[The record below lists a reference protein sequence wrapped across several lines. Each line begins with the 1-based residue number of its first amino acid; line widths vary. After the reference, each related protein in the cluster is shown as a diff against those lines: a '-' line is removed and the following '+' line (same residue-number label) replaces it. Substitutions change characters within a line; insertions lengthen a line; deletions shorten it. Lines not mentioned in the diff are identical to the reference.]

1 MSSNRINL
9 REVALSLFA
18 GVFQT
23 IDAET
28 AVQNAVKL
36 QKSQLHILEET
47 IDLSDF
53 SEICVVSFGKAA
65 IPMAIGLDKIL
76 AGRIT
81 QGLVSAPKRNSRLSS
96 NWKVFVGGHPVPN
109 KSSLKA
115 AKSTIE
121 LLEKANNPQSLVIF
135 LISGGGSAMLELP
148 KDEKISLKDLQKTN
162 QILVNC
168 GATINEINRFRRA
181 ISRIKGGGLSRVCP
195 LARRVSLVISDTN
208 AGDVKSVAS
217 GPTIEDLVSKNL
229 VKEAIEIAEKYKFKN
244 LQPKSVIEFLESN
257 RDEKIEKTTTSNHS
271 IYTLLDNQIAVES
284 IAESAEKSGFIT
296 EIADELIENPIE
308 EGCLKLVERLLDLR
322 NKNKGKSVAIISGG
336 EFVCPVRGSGI
347 GGRNLETVL
356 RCLLEV
362 EKQTTEKLEF
372 AILSGGTDGID
383 GNSPATGS
391 VVDETTLKR
400 AKELGFNPEE
410 FLSNSDSYNFFRE
423 LGDMIVTGT
432 TGTNVR
438 DVRILLAR

>member
-162 QILVNC
+162 QILVN
-168 GATINEINRFRRA
+168 
-181 ISRIKGGGLSRVCP
+181 
-195 LARRVSLVISDTN
+195 
-208 AGDVKSVAS
+208 
-217 GPTIEDLVSKNL
+217 
-229 VKEAIEIAEKYKFKN
+229 
-244 LQPKSVIEFLESN
+244 
-257 RDEKIEKTTTSNHS
+257 
-271 IYTLLDNQIAVES
+271 
-284 IAESAEKSGFIT
+284 
-296 EIADELIENPIE
+296 
-308 EGCLKLVERLLDLR
+308 
-322 NKNKGKSVAIISGG
+322 
-336 EFVCPVRGSGI
+336 
-347 GGRNLETVL
+347 
-356 RCLLEV
+356 
-362 EKQTTEKLEF
+362 
-372 AILSGGTDGID
+372 IL
-383 GNSPATGS
+383 
-391 VVDETTLKR
+391 
-400 AKELGFNPEE
+400 
-410 FLSNSDSYNFFRE
+410 
-423 LGDMIVTGT
+423 
-432 TGTNVR
+432 
-438 DVRILLAR
+438 